1 MSEKPAH
8 PQHKEKVQ
16 SCVLIREKI
25 AHSYSTGDV
34 QSFMRLSSRKI
45 LYIALF
51 SCKFFD
57 KGDKNL
63 QGNKTKH
70 IEVRAIGKPSIEALT
85 ESEQQVFYTTLL
97 RRITELV
104 AKGGKE
110 Q

>member
-34 QSFMRLSSRKI
+34 QSFMRLGSRKI
-45 LYIALF
+45 LYTALF
-51 SCKFFD
+51 FVQIFSSEER
-57 KGDKNL
+57 NL
-63 QGNKTKH
+63 QENKTKN
-70 IEVRAIGKPSIEALT
+70 IEVKAIGKPSIEALT

-97 RRITELV
+97 KRIIEL
-104 AKGGKE
+104 AGGEEK
-110 Q
+110 